1 MKREARGRGD
11 EAVVRSRFQVVFGSF
26 FGVGGQVGGQSGW
39 TFLEKWVDKSGVTG
53 VQKADRGK
61 CPFLAVIAE
70 ETTPT
75 GARRKG
81 PNTLLYIGIREGKGA

>member
-11 EAVVRSRFQVVFGSF
+11 EAVVRSRFRSF
-26 FGVGGQVGGQSGW
+26 SGRFSGVGGHVGGHSGG
-39 TFLEKWVDKSGVTG
+39 TFLEKWGDKSGVTG

-81 PNTLLYIGIREGKGA
+81 PNTLLYIGIWEGMGA